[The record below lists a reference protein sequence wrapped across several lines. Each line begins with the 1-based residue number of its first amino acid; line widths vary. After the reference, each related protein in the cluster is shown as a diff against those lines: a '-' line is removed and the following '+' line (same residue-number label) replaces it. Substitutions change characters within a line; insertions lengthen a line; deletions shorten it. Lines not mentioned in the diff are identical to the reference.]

1 MLLVQRRLS
10 NDGIAL
16 NLTRGATIMDTQTA
30 INLIGGA
37 VLAVVG
43 WFARQIF
50 QAMRDLEKDLRH
62 LEVNLP
68 TNYVSKTD
76 FSETMRDI
84 KAMFQKIFDKLDDKE
99 DKQNR

>member
-1 MLLVQRRLS
+1 
-10 NDGIAL
+10 
-16 NLTRGATIMDTQTA
+16 MDTQTT

-37 VLAVVG
+37 LLAVVG

-84 KAMFQKIFDKLDDKE
+84 KGMFQKIFDKLDDKE
-99 DKQNR
+99 DKQNK

>member
-1 MLLVQRRLS
+1 
-10 NDGIAL
+10 
-16 NLTRGATIMDTQTA
+16 MDTQTA